1 MIQETVDMVVR
12 FIKQNNYFHTPY
24 LDFLGVYI
32 LGESWDWLE
41 KGDKVILIKAYE
53 NNHDYLILNKLDEEV
68 RLKYINA
75 CTFQPLLIPEN
86 LKFYLGG
93 LND

>member
-1 MIQETVDMVVR
+1 MVQETVDKVVQ
-12 FIKQNNYFHTPY
+12 FIGQNNYFHAPY

-53 NNHDYLILNKLDEEV
+53 NNHDYFILNKLGEEV
-68 RLKYINA
+68 RLKYINTG
-75 CTFQPLLIPEN
+75 TFQPLLIPES

-93 LND
+93 LDD

>member
-12 FIKQNNYFHTPY
+12 FIEQNNYFHAPY

-32 LGESWDWLE
+32 LGESWDWVE
-41 KGDKVILIKAYE
+41 KGDKVILIRAYE

-93 LND
+93 LDD

>member
-12 FIKQNNYFHTPY
+12 FIEQNNYFHAPY

-53 NNHDYLILNKLDEEV
+53 NNHDYLILNKLGEEV
-68 RLKYINA
+68 RLKYINTG
-75 CTFQPLLIPEN
+75 TFQPLLIPES

-93 LND
+93 LDD

>member
-1 MIQETVDMVVR
+1 MIQETVDKVEQ
-12 FIKQNNYFHTPY
+12 FIGQNNYFHAPY

-93 LND
+93 LDD

>member
-1 MIQETVDMVVR
+1 MIQETVDKVIQ
-12 FIKQNNYFHTPY
+12 FIEQKDYFHNTY

-53 NNHDYLILNKLDEEV
+53 NSYDYFIINKLGGEV

-75 CTFQPLLIPEN
+75 VTFQPLLIPEN

-93 LND
+93 LDD

>member
-53 NNHDYLILNKLDEEV
+53 NNHDYFILNKLGEEV
-68 RLKYINA
+68 RPKYINSG
-75 CTFQPLLIPEN
+75 TFQPLLIPES

-93 LND
+93 LDD

>member
-1 MIQETVDMVVR
+1 MIQETVDKVIQ
-12 FIKQNNYFHTPY
+12 FIGQNNYFHAPY

-53 NNHDYLILNKLDEEV
+53 NNHDYLILNKLGEEV
-68 RLKYINA
+68 RLKYINSG
-75 CTFQPLLIPEN
+75 TFQPLLIPES

-93 LND
+93 LDD

>member
-75 CTFQPLLIPEN
+75 CTFQPLLITEN

>member
-1 MIQETVDMVVR
+1 MIQETVDKVVQ
-12 FIKQNNYFHTPY
+12 FIEQNNYFHTPY

-41 KGDKVILIKAYE
+41 KGDKVILIRAYE
-53 NNHDYLILNKLDEEV
+53 NNHDYFILNKLGGEV

-75 CTFQPLLIPEN
+75 DTFQPILIPEN

-93 LND
+93 LDD